1 MIYLE
6 PSTLGWR
13 PILTSYIN
21 GELYGALKEYAKEFE
36 TFFCY
41 LADATIYHVR
51 HESKELVFTGD
62 SNLVRSML
70 CWVSMLMHKS
80 CEDEQE
86 AAKNKNLKHW
96 LVHSMI
102 FGCIW
107 SIGATSDTDSRL
119 KFDAF
124 YKELLKNK
132 NSHYPMPDLVQK
144 LEISLPDNGT
154 VYDYFFEV
162 IRQKSIIKIGY

>member
-13 PILTSYIN
+13 PLLTSYIN
-21 GELYGALKEYAKEFE
+21 GELYGALKEYTKEFE

-41 LADATIYHVR
+41 IADATIYHVR

-86 AAKNKNLKHW
+86 ATKNKN
-96 LVHSMI
+96 
-102 FGCIW
+102 
-107 SIGATSDTDSRL
+107 
-119 KFDAF
+119 
-124 YKELLKNK
+124 Y
-132 NSHYPMPDLVQK
+132 
-144 LEISLPDNGT
+144 
-154 VYDYFFEV
+154 
-162 IRQKSIIKIGY
+162 